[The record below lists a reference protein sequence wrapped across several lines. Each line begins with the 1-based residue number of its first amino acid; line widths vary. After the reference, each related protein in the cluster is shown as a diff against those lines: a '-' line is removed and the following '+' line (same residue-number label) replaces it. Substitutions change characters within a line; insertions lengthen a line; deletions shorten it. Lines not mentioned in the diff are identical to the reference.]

1 MPKRLQITDQREW
14 YCPKDIEDV
23 YGISRESLR
32 RIMEDAKE
40 QDMPIKTAVLKFR
53 NGSTTTRKRP
63 FVRIQKKSLE
73 AYLEAHPGE
82 IEV

>member
-1 MPKRLQITDQREW
+1 M
-14 YCPKDIEDV
+14 

-40 QDMPIKTAVLKFR
+40 QDMPIKTTVLKFR
-53 NGSTTTRKRP
+53 NGSMTTRKRP

-73 AYLEAHPGE
+73 AYLEANPGE